1 MGIDWADYNHDDAL
15 ELVVTTYQH
24 QPTSLYAQ
32 SMPGLFSDICYTAG
46 IAEPTMNG
54 VGFGTK
60 FFDYDND
67 SLPDLVIA
75 NGHAR
80 DNISQTDHT
89 TTYPQPTQL
98 FHNIGGGKLAEVT
111 AEGGADLTRPIVGRG
126 LAVGDYDNDGRT
138 DLIIVD
144 LEGHPLLLHNE
155 VRSANHWLTLQL
167 RGASS
172 NRAGIGAQLTIEAA
186 GQKWRQV
193 VATDGSFMSASDGRA
208 HLGLGAAS
216 RADQIKIRWPSGQ
229 TTILRDVAA
238 DQFLTIQEGRGI
250 VKALHEART
259 P

>member
-1 MGIDWADYNHDDAL
+1 GIDIAVANDQLPGDLYRNKGKGFFENAGLASGTAYDVKGNAHAGMGIDWADYNHDGAL

-46 IAEPTMNG
+46 IAEPTMNW

-98 FHNIGGGKLAEVT
+98 FHNLGGGRLAEVT
-111 AEGGADLTRPIVGRG
+111 AEG
-126 LAVGDYDNDGRT
+126 
-138 DLIIVD
+138 
-144 LEGHPLLLHNE
+144 
-155 VRSANHWLTLQL
+155 
-167 RGASS
+167 
-172 NRAGIGAQLTIEAA
+172 
-186 GQKWRQV
+186 
-193 VATDGSFMSASDGRA
+193 
-208 HLGLGAAS
+208 
-216 RADQIKIRWPSGQ
+216 
-229 TTILRDVAA
+229 
-238 DQFLTIQEGRGI
+238 
-250 VKALHEART
+250 
-259 P
+259 